1 MTDEKKPTPPGDDE
15 EDDDLD
21 LLNLGELQPGEAY
34 VADEPKFVGK
44 IPPRKDLPIKP
55 KRHFHHCKAP
65 DHPGI
70 DFPDDPEPR
79 ILGPDEP
86 KPELFGFEAVEVQGT
101 PIVRVPEDLQNRDP
115 DSFSESERARL
126 KALVDDPYEHC
137 LKSFDDLKVG
147 DKIMSLGFA
156 GWNWSVVD
164 ELRPE
169 RKNGSA
175 LSPGGKTL
183 YMLMFDQ
190 DDRHCWACIGSGNL
204 IGLKRLRIQR

>member
-15 EDDDLD
+15 DEGLD
-21 LLNLGELQPGEAY
+21 LLNLGEVY
-34 VADEPKFVGK
+34 VAGEPEFVGSL
-44 IPPRKDLPIKP
+44 PERK
-55 KRHFHHCKAP
+55 
-65 DHPGI
+65 
-70 DFPDDPEPR
+70 EVTV
-79 ILGPDEP
+79 LGPDEP
-86 KPELFGFEAVEVQGT
+86 KPELFGFKAVGVQGT

-115 DSFSESERARL
+115 DSFSEAEQARL

-156 GWNWSVVD
+156 GWNWSEVD